1 MITSLSRI
9 YLAGEDRSLNIFV
22 KDEDKL
28 TFHRHPVAQSTDCI
42 RSKVRMTP
50 LLPNLLSLMTCLSG
64 GLREGS
70 ARVRAELV
78 ISAARDSR
86 SGGRGH
92 SGGAT
97 PLCRLSGEDDQ

>member
-1 MITSLSRI
+1 MITPLTRI

-50 LLPNLLSLMTCLSG
+50 LLPNPLSYLSLSHDISLRWVTRGVCTCLS
-64 GLREGS
+64 
-70 ARVRAELV
+70 
-78 ISAARDSR
+78 
-86 SGGRGH
+86 
-92 SGGAT
+92 
-97 PLCRLSGEDDQ
+97 

>member
-1 MITSLSRI
+1 MITPLSRI

-50 LLPNLLSLMTCLSG
+50 LLPNSLSLSYDMSLSISLMKCLSG

-70 ARVRAELV
+70 ARV
-78 ISAARDSR
+78 
-86 SGGRGH
+86 
-92 SGGAT
+92 
-97 PLCRLSGEDDQ
+97 